1 VDDGMVEL
9 EWLGHGRP
17 WGEFDTVLLPSSR
30 ALQWLQ
36 VQQGTTLFLLSALQ
50 IQYPNATVL
59 SKGWFAWILT
69 SLGMLIA
76 MIPNIYN
83 PKLLQYYFR
92 FAVLNFFVLL
102 ILYWIYFPIRAS
114 SGDRHFNSRDG
125 VFGLFYNGINLGTEK
140 EASDAYVWVIS
151 TLFGVSEM
159 STIHCFGRC
168 EYLYL
173 LPEIYILFH
182 AVLTVSDLFST
193 QVLTECSKSR
203 FVL

>member
-1 VDDGMVEL
+1 
-9 EWLGHGRP
+9 
-17 WGEFDTVLLPSSR
+17 
-30 ALQWLQ
+30 LQ

-50 IQYPNATVL
+50 IQYPNVAVL

-114 SGDRHFNSRDG
+114 TGDRQFNSREG
-125 VFGLFYNGINLGTEK
+125 VFGNFYNGINLGAEK

-151 TLFGVSEM
+151 TLFGVSET
-159 STIHCFGRC
+159 SPSVDHYF
-168 EYLYL
+168 
-173 LPEIYILFH
+173 IY
-182 AVLTVSDLFST
+182 
-193 QVLTECSKSR
+193 
-203 FVL
+203 

>member
-1 VDDGMVEL
+1 LGTVPVVDYGLVEL
-9 EWLGHGRP
+9 EWLGHGRT

-30 ALQWLQ
+30 ALQHLQ

-102 ILYWIYFPIRAS
+102 VLYWIYFPIRAS

-151 TLFGVSEM
+151 TLFGVSEI

-173 LPEIYILFH
+173 LPEICILFKP
-182 AVLTVSDLFST
+182 
-193 QVLTECSKSR
+193 C
-203 FVL
+203 